1 MVSGNTREFCS
12 GNTINLYL
20 WNCTHANRRTTWH
33 SSKRTRRQ
41 SSRCRR
47 VRGRK
52 SAEAT
57 KFGFNWFIW
66 YKSIYQSPGGS
77 DAGKCGV
84 FQQGSLAAKA
94 ARLHVTCYVF
104 MHFYSGFRRQG
115 DLQHNIEMQAQAFG
129 VHLFCISIDLCLAKR
144 HSDLTCDKTKG
155 FWMDRMK
162 KGQIVGIRGGPRSAA
177 CAIIWSSAR
186 AARAERDC
194 PCSTLNFLKWGTNR
208 HPRYIPVL
216 MKLMF
221 IYNGY
226 CWCSTISRY

>member
-1 MVSGNTREFCS
+1 MGTRSTFTY
-12 GNTINLYL
+12 GTAPTWIAGPRDTL
-20 WNCTHANRRTTWH
+20 RRGQGG
-33 SSKRTRRQ
+33 SPQGAVEYAGVKVQKPRSL
-41 SSRCRR
+41 
-47 VRGRK
+47 GLI
-52 SAEAT
+52 
-57 KFGFNWFIW
+57 G
-66 YKSIYQSPGGS
+66 YKSIYQSPGGC

-104 MHFYSGFRRQG
+104 IQFYSGFKRQG

-129 VHLFCISIDLCLAKR
+129 VHLLCISIDLCLAER

-155 FWMDRMK
+155 FCMDRMK
-162 KGQIVGIRGGPRSAA
+162 KGQIVGVRGGPRSAA

-194 PCSTLNFLKWGTNR
+194 PCSTLNCLKWGTNR

-216 MKLMF
+216 MKLVF

-226 CWCSTISRY
+226 CWCSIISRY